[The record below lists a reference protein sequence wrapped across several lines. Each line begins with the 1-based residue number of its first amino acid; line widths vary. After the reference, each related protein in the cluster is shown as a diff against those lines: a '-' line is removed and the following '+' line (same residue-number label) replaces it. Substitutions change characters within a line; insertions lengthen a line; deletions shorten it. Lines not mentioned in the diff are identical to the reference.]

1 MKIFHI
7 PAFTDNYIW
16 CIQKNNKL
24 AVVDPG
30 DSKELLNLIKNND
43 LILEDIL
50 ITHHHFDHTGGL
62 EDLHNLVNGNI
73 FGPKESNK
81 FINKFVS
88 ENDEI
93 EVLGNKYKILET
105 PGHTLDH
112 ISYYSEDINSVFCG
126 DTLFSGGC
134 GRAFEGTYE
143 QLHNSIQKLNGLPE
157 STLIYAAHEYTIA
170 NLEFA
175 YSVHAD
181 NAIIVHLNKAKKMI
195 SDNKITLPTKL
206 SLEKKINLFLLENRP
221 EHAKLLS
228 DLDWFKELRE
238 RKDSY

>member
-30 DSKELLNLIKNND
+30 DSKELLNLIKDND

-62 EDLHNLVNGNI
+62 EDLHKLVKGNI
-73 FGPKESNK
+73 YGPKQSNK

-93 EVLGNKYKILET
+93 EVLGNKYKIFET

-112 ISYYSEDINSVFCG
+112 ISYYSEDINSLFCG

-134 GRAFEGTYE
+134 GRAFEGTFE

-157 STLIYAAHEYTIA
+157 TTLIYAAHEYTVS
-170 NLEFA
+170 NLQFA
-175 YSVHAD
+175 YSVHD
-181 NAIIVHLNKAKKMI
+181 DEIILENLNHSKKLL
-195 SDNKITLPTKL
+195 SEGNITLPTVL
-206 SLEKKINLFLLENRP
+206 SLEKRINLFLLENRP
-221 EHAKLLS
+221 EFAKAKP
-228 DLDWFKELRE
+228 DLEWFTELRE
-238 RKDSY
+238 GKDSA